1 MTRWIFI
8 GSAVSVAFL
17 GPWMFDGLDQ
27 SLGASGWFPR
37 RHEGPSLEGIPFAML
52 FAASLSTPGPRR
64 VIAMVT
70 GGLIGLFGLWGI
82 RYLLGFTGVLA
93 DPTMVVIVHWIW
105 MFAAAGIGGWMA
117 RMEVRRG
124 RDWLIQVGLVAAAV
138 FMADL
143 LVGALGI
150 DWAVINRVLYYQT
163 VEIEVHEPVNDAE
176 LLYGLKPNA
185 RLGGEGPWGL
195 RTVRVNS
202 HGARTPEYPTKRT
215 NGRYRTLVFGG
226 STLYGAGASNG
237 DTTPGAMDRM
247 LGSDHEVWNFGVCAY
262 NTAQSATLAISM
274 LDRLEPDRIIIMIT
288 NTGRRAFM
296 GGPQHQGADKQ
307 HYFESNPFLYLENF
321 PPSPGQSERLHAMG
335 LKLSSL
341 YRTLVGWARSK
352 QNPDTTF
359 ADRADRLAVAQLE
372 REAANRSVEVL
383 YVLSPS
389 RGSEIGPT
397 DMRVP
402 ADRWL
407 DLNKP
412 DRGGDY
418 QQAHPP
424 PQILS
429 EYATSI
435 VRWLKQRK
443 AQELGP

>member
-1 MTRWIFI
+1 
-8 GSAVSVAFL
+8 
-17 GPWMFDGLDQ
+17 
-27 SLGASGWFPR
+27 
-37 RHEGPSLEGIPFAML
+37 
-52 FAASLSTPGPRR
+52 
-64 VIAMVT
+64 
-70 GGLIGLFGLWGI
+70 
-82 RYLLGFTGVLA
+82 
-93 DPTMVVIVHWIW
+93 
-105 MFAAAGIGGWMA
+105 
-117 RMEVRRG
+117 
-124 RDWLIQVGLVAAAV
+124 
-138 FMADL
+138 
-143 LVGALGI
+143 
-150 DWAVINRVLYYQT
+150 
-163 VEIEVHEPVNDAE
+163 
-176 LLYGLKPNA
+176 
-185 RLGGEGPWGL
+185 
-195 RTVRVNS
+195 
-202 HGARTPEYPTKRT
+202 
-215 NGRYRTLVFGG
+215 
-226 STLYGAGASNG
+226 
-237 DTTPGAMDRM
+237 
-247 LGSDHEVWNFGVCAY
+247 
-262 NTAQSATLAISM
+262 
-274 LDRLEPDRIIIMIT
+274 
-288 NTGRRAFM
+288 
-296 GGPQHQGADKQ
+296 
-307 HYFESNPFLYLENF
+307 
-321 PPSPGQSERLHAMG
+321 MG